1 MTSFLLNSTIEKVV
15 IITKSVLIKNI
26 NLNFFTTIVEKIKN
40 AKNNIKSI
48 LPPERKILEPMTVI
62 KTTVKSNNNFLFNF
76 VEVTKKIIDKPAKI
90 LKRFPAILSSPKKL
104 VL

>member
-1 MTSFLLNSTIEKVV
+1 MTCFLLNSTIEKVV

-48 LPPERKILEPMTVI
+48 LPPERKILDPMIVI

-76 VEVTKKIIDKPAKI
+76 VEKTKKIIDKPAKI
-90 LKRFPAILSSPKKL
+90 LKKFPAT
-104 VL
+104 